1 MCFESRVYLPI
12 EQLIT
17 FAEEAVNASTIGDE
31 RRALILFLGFWGLR
45 WGEARGLRVKDLAC
59 KSGRLHV
66 ERNLVSVGSE
76 KVAGS
81 PENHE
86 VRDVPMLRMVSEAL
100 RGSGE

>member
-1 MCFESRVYLPI
+1 MYLPI
-12 EQLIT
+12 EWLIT
-17 FAEEAVNASTIGDE
+17 FAEEAVTASDIGDD
-31 RRALILFLGFWGLR
+31 RRALILLPGFCGLR
-45 WGEARGLRVKDLAC
+45 WGEARGLRVKDLVC

-66 ERNLVSVGSE
+66 ELNLVSVGSE

-86 VRDVPMLRMVSEAL
+86 VRDVPMPRMVSEAL